1 MKLYREYRDG
11 VIRTGKPILSS
22 SHIKSQFMS
31 VFKYPESTHL
41 FIKHQGHMKDL
52 KGKEVYC
59 DELLLDV
66 DNPEQLEPVIDVLR
80 NLGWNYTQYTTGNR
94 GAHFHVC
101 IKPIMGEHVPYSI
114 KQFLRRVE
122 LFERVDTSFY
132 HPAGQFR
139 QEGATHQKTGKIK
152 TLVTSRQ
159 GLVPTIPIVAE
170 PEPEIDEEVSE
181 DTHTKFMY
189 GVLLLSDVGK
199 GKRYH
204 RLYAIVRH
212 GLKLGYDPSSIRYD
226 VGLWNDNLLYPHS
239 DTDINK
245 WFDMILRQE
254 ARRYG

>member
-1 MKLYREYRDG
+1 MKLYREYRDS
-11 VIRTGKPILSS
+11 VIRMGKPKLSS
-22 SHIKSQFMS
+22 SHISSNFMS
-31 VFKYPESTHL
+31 VFQYPQQTYDYI
-41 FIKHQGHMKDL
+41 IKQGSMKDL
-52 KGKEVYC
+52 KGQEVYC
-59 DELLLDV
+59 DELLIDV
-66 DNPEQLEPVIDVLR
+66 DDPSQFALVDSVIQDH
-80 NLGWNYTQYTTGNR
+80 GFNYTKYSTGGR
-94 GAHFHVC
+94 SYHWHISIQPMLSIHTPF
-101 IKPIMGEHVPYSI
+101 SI
-114 KQFLRRVE
+114 KHFLAGLGLTE
-122 LFERVDTSFY
+122 AVDTSFY

-152 TLVTSRQ
+152 TLVASRQ
-159 GLVPTIPIVAE
+159 GVVPTIPIVVE

-226 VGLWNDNLLYPHS
+226 VGLWNDNLLHPHS
-239 DTDINK
+239 DTDIDK